1 MSRITHFKVQ
11 PKNIQYWDYYI
22 LCHLDVYAA
31 IALQRFEYW
40 DGTKRDGNVHAE
52 DINDILEDIEEERT
66 QDVSRFFY
74 KAQDELQWELMGLT
88 GETYTANLVNFL
100 IKDLNYLEQRNNPSN
115 AMDRRKQ
122 YLFHD
127 ELVQDHVNY
136 LGYIIDY
143 FKRLGFRLNPIYY
156 AIEQLTAAK
165 VYIDT
170 LNIALVTDK
179 LIKMYAQME
188 EDEAQTKESKKYK
201 PGLPKFIRMQLDK
214 DKDILPR
221 LEANKLKRFRNFTE
235 WKAQNYGMDSV
246 ETRDA
251 ICKITE
257 SIPQNYGSNN
267 NNYNQQ
273 LQSTTTN
280 RENEAGQQNRNQ
292 TKRQRSSSRPS
303 ARSKKPKEKIILTE
317 GGQRIY
323 DFACTELYEATSPE
337 ITPEL
342 KEDCEE
348 LSKHIETLEQ
358 FKSLLQVV
366 VNNPKLKPPY
376 YLKNMINALNSWKQ
390 VQKTAKSPAMAPTV
404 QPEKPKQITNLL
416 ELYQMQEARRR
427 EDVAQREGSV
437 I

>member
-52 DINDILEDIEEERT
+52 DINDILEDIGEEIT

-143 FKRLGFRLNPIYY
+143 FKRLGFNLNPIYY

-179 LIKMYAQME
+179 LTKMYAQME
-188 EDEAQTKESKKYK
+188 EDEAKTKESKKYK
-201 PGLPKFIRMQLDK
+201 PGLPKFIRMQLGK
-214 DKDILPR
+214 DKDLLPR
-221 LEANKLKRFRNFTE
+221 LNANKLKRFRNFTE
-235 WKAQNYGMDSV
+235 WKAQNYGMESV

-251 ICKITE
+251 ICKNTD

-273 LQSTTTN
+273 LQSTTTS
-280 RENEAGQQNRNQ
+280 RENEAGQQNPNKT
-292 TKRQRSSSRPS
+292 TKQRSSSRSSTHPE
-303 ARSKKPKEKIILTE
+303 KQKEEITLTE
-317 GGQRIY
+317 GGRRIY
-323 DFACTELYEATSPE
+323 DFACDSKLFKARRPK
-337 ITPEL
+337 ITPKI
-342 KEDCEE
+342 KEECEE
-348 LSKHIETLEQ
+348 LAEHIKTFEQ
-358 FKSLLQVV
+358 FLSLLRLVQS
-366 VNNPKLKPPY
+366 NPKLKAPY
-376 YLKNMINALNSWKQ
+376 HLKNMINALNAWRQ
-390 VQKTAKSPAMAPTV
+390 LQDETESPATTTTV
-404 QPEKPKQITNLL
+404 PSEKPQQITNLL
-416 ELYQMQEARRR
+416 EMLQYQEAMETKGVLR
-427 EDVAQREGSV
+427 
-437 I
+437 